1 MQKSEV
7 LVKFENCVSAGLL
20 KCGFSLEACKGVRLG
35 AAVSGGA
42 DSVALLFSLAEL
54 CKNAGAELC
63 VISVNHFIRPDEET
77 CGDFEFVRN
86 LCERLYSQGFC
97 VSFFPY
103 ELEKGSVK
111 NLANI
116 KNCGIEAAAREL
128 RYKAFESFI
137 TEQKLNALCLAH
149 NQNDNFETLLMRFLQ
164 GTSASSSGGIP
175 RTNGK
180 IIRPLLD
187 ISREQIE
194 EYLNAKNENWRTDN
208 TNFDENYLRNKIR
221 RKLIPFLEQNFNG
234 WKKALLSGA
243 EKASDDA
250 EVILGAVEEA
260 ESLLQMSLENN
271 GSVCEANS
279 IHSENREQNFGK
291 IKDGIKIDR
300 SVFDSLKKS
309 VRIRVLLNAMNT
321 LGLDERIPYQFLRD
335 VTDCRAERFCK
346 DFRNIQICA
355 EKDELFIKKTNKNST
370 DLNFFAIIEEEGDF
384 EFPFGTVQVRAKE
397 SEFNDSADS
406 FAGAEV
412 SVAVD
417 GKIVLK
423 KIMLP
428 FCVRS
433 FRMDDSVQCADGGA
447 RKIKDVY
454 SDWHVP
460 EKSKALI
467 PVIEELCKAEQNRKF
482 IIGSVLGF
490 KNWL

>member
-164 GTSASSSGGIP
+164 GASASSSGGIP

-260 ESLLQMSLENN
+260 ESLLQIS
-271 GSVCEANS
+271 
-279 IHSENREQNFGK
+279 
-291 IKDGIKIDR
+291 DGIKIDR
-300 SVFDSLKKS
+300 SVFDSLKKG

-355 EKDELFIKKTNKNST
+355 EKDALFIKKTNKNST

-397 SEFNDSADS
+397 SEFNDSGDS
-406 FAGAEV
+406 FADAEV